1 MSDEEPSG
9 TAGQP
14 AAPVTSV
21 TWKPSG
27 PLVIEGPVIIRN
39 NEGEEIVPP
48 PSKHPGQV
56 KLCGCGLSRTKPF
69 CDGSHKR

>member
-1 MSDEEPSG
+1 MNAPEPSG
-9 TAGQP
+9 SPGQP
-14 AAPVTSV
+14 PAPVTSV